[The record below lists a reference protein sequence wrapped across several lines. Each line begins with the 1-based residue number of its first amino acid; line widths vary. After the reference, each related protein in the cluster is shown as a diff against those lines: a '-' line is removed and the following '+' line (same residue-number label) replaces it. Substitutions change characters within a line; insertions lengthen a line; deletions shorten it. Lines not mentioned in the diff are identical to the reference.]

1 MIDFFLAALQLTQ
14 VLVYRYDGIERAA
27 SRTLWMRTTTI
38 ALDERPAAADGPAHG
53 DGRLRV
59 VLGRPVKLAT
69 ERGTWR
75 VGRLHSTF
83 AGMRLA
89 CDVAHL
95 LP

>member
-1 MIDFFLAALQLTQ
+1 
-14 VLVYRYDGIERAA
+14 
-27 SRTLWMRTTTI
+27 MRTTAI
-38 ALDERPAAADGPAHG
+38 ALDERPTAADGPAHG

-59 VLGRPVKLAT
+59 VLGRPVKLVT

-75 VGRLHSTF
+75 VGRLTSTF

-89 CDVAHL
+89 CNVTYL